1 MLEKFII
8 SSDEEKVGNQN
19 SWCKAS
25 NFSGSKIQGVQ
36 TLSDKSNLLFLLIQ
50 SWSIYNSSGSNLPK
64 NVRNLHTGCKHPM
77 VTFLTLKNNKNGTKG
92 SHRATS

>member
-1 MLEKFII
+1 MDPSIMLEKFII

-36 TLSDKSNLLFLLIQ
+36 TLSDKSNFDTIVCKMV
-50 SWSIYNSSGSNLPK
+50 SNI
-64 NVRNLHTGCKHPM
+64 
-77 VTFLTLKNNKNGTKG
+77 
-92 SHRATS
+92 